1 MQTST
6 TRSRK
11 TTLSLS
17 LLGVGLCAGLAALA
31 GASPATAGGLLRG
44 DYIVASSTDV
54 PALLYIEVTASNGEQ
69 TPTQTI
75 ACVLPNAADSLNVF
89 CTQHQIA
96 LPVTKLEVRPYES
109 VIEVDFLPLEA
120 WAVDHGIT
128 VLAIDPTEP
137 TSFPAEGVFDYD
149 LGRWVCETSDAD
161 QTRCDANCGIG
172 GGSVS
177 AKPTIP
183 SNNPL
188 LEPSC
193 KVTCD
198 CRNDNAN
205 DTTWTDPAEV
215 NPAF

>member
-6 TRSRK
+6 TRK
-11 TTLSLS
+11 ITLSLS

-31 GASPATAGGLLRG
+31 GASSATAGGLLRG
-44 DYIVASSTDV
+44 DYIVAASTNV
-54 PALLYIEVTASNGEQ
+54 PAPLYIEVTASNGEQ
-69 TPTQTI
+69 MSTQTI

-96 LPVTKLEVRPYES
+96 LPVTKLEMRPYET

-128 VLAIDPTEP
+128 VLEIDPAEP
-137 TSFPAEGVFDYD
+137 TSYPAEGVFDTD

-161 QTRCDANCGIG
+161 QARCDTNCGIG

-183 SNNPL
+183 SNNPMA
-188 LEPSC
+188 EPSC

-198 CRNDNAN
+198 CRNNNNN
-205 DTTWTDPAEV
+205 DTTWIDPPEV
-215 NPAF
+215 TPAF